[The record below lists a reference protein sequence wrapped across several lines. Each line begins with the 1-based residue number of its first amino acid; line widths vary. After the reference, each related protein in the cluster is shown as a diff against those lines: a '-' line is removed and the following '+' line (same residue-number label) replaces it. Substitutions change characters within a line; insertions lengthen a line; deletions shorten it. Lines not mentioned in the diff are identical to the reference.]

1 MIWNNFNKIF
11 KLSLFDNN
19 ALYRVPSIA
28 DRKYIFQFLYYIV
41 IIDSCNIA
49 DLGGIKCVF
58 FYFKN
63 LYLKYYISTN
73 RAKNRFPCKKKRQT
87 RNRYLVYFVICG
99 LVPLALK
106 TTVRQPYWKRISC
119 PVRELDAR
127 RHYTAACRRST
138 LHTNKHIGRRN
149 ERCSF
154 PKWNGA
160 LKDIWKIEEILEL
173 H

>member
-1 MIWNNFNKIF
+1 MQRGSRHSGVRREKALSDPPIF
-11 KLSLFDNN
+11 AEPIPNVTVALGRDVSL
-19 ALYRVPSIA
+19 PC
-28 DRKYIFQFLYYIV
+28 V
-41 IIDSCNIA
+41 IEN
-49 DLGGIKCVF
+49 LGSYKS
-58 FYFKN
+58 
-63 LYLKYYISTN
+63 LYLKYYASTN
-73 RAKNRFPCKKKRQT
+73 RAKKNRFPCEKKRQT

-154 PKWNGA
+154 PK
-160 LKDIWKIEEILEL
+160 
-173 H
+173 